1 MPHRVRKVRGQ
12 RGSRTHGWGRVGQH
26 RNVGMRG
33 GHGKAGRKKH
43 KWTWVI
49 KYEPNYFGKHGFKRA
64 WVPTSETV
72 NVGELDEQ
80 VNTLLTKGLAKKV
93 EDGVAVDL
101 DELGVDKLLGS
112 GKVSQPLIV
121 TATSWSETAAQKI
134 EQAGGRVLSTEDD
147 VAEDGDTPE

>member
-1 MPHRVRKVRGQ
+1 
-12 RGSRTHGWGRVGQH
+12 
-26 RNVGMRG
+26 MRG

-49 KYEPNYFGKHGFKRA
+49 RYEPDYFGKHGFKRA
-64 WVPTSETV
+64 WVPTSETL

-93 EDGVAVDL
+93 QEGVAVN
-101 DELGVDKLLGS
+101 LGKLGIDKLLGS
-112 GKVSQPLIV
+112 GKITQPLIV
-121 TATSWSETAAQKI
+121 TAKSWSEVAAKKI

-147 VAEDGDTPE
+147 IAEDGNISE

>member
-1 MPHRVRKVRGQ
+1 MPHRLRKVRRQ

-33 GHGKAGRKKH
+33 GHGKSGRRKH

-49 KYEPNYFGKHGFKRA
+49 RYEPDYFGKHGFKRA
-64 WVPTSETV
+64 WVPKSKTL

-80 VNTLLTKGLAKKV
+80 VNTLITKGLAKKIQ
-93 EDGVAVDL
+93 EGVAVNL

-112 GKVSQPLIV
+112 GKITQPLIV
-121 TATSWSETAAQKI
+121 TATSWSEVAAQKI
-134 EQAGGRVLSTEDD
+134 EQAGGRVLSTLDGIT
-147 VAEDGDTPE
+147 EDGNTSE